1 MLIDAA
7 NKRAQS
13 QVNASSFNHSPSG
26 RSKFLITGQDNGR
39 GSEKGMNQDES
50 KATLANV
57 DSIQRLGGSGI
68 DTEKEKEETIVE
80 ASGSVENL
88 SQPEEPTQEDKEKMH

>member
-1 MLIDAA
+1 
-7 NKRAQS
+7 
-13 QVNASSFNHSPSG
+13 
-26 RSKFLITGQDNGR
+26 
-39 GSEKGMNQDES
+39 MNQDES

-88 SQPEEPTQEDKEKMH
+88 SQPEEPT